1 MIAFNDNIND
11 NIVNQYNHMIVEV
24 RIPLAGRNNYGKKT
38 HKLTDWEAFRRAL
51 PETHDDIQD
60 IEEWT
65 TAIMKTV
72 DDATQEIETDEGI
85 DKMDSRLAHLLEAK
99 SSLKARCL
107 KQRTNRRLRKRIAE
121 LNKQIEKHCRVLCAQ
136 QWNQACNEADGMMH
150 TGKTWNM
157 LRHLL
162 DETTTKSTQHNNL
175 ARTLHR
181 AIMELGEDEVKKALD
196 AKYLPTTPTEDHPG
210 YLGEENAELDKVIEP
225 WEVRDALQNLNRRSA
240 AGPDRVTNKA
250 LSNLNDAAV
259 EALTRYFNKCW
270 SAGRFPKQR
279 KTAKTN
285 IIPKPG
291 MPPSIKNLRTDLAHV
306 VRGERAG
313 ARPHEAVATL
323 PGRRRPL
330 AQLPHRIQK

>member
-279 KTAKTN
+279 KTAQTN
-285 IIPKPG
+285 LIPKPG

-306 VRGERAG
+306 VRG
-313 ARPHEAVATL
+313 
-323 PGRRRPL
+323 
-330 AQLPHRIQK
+330 